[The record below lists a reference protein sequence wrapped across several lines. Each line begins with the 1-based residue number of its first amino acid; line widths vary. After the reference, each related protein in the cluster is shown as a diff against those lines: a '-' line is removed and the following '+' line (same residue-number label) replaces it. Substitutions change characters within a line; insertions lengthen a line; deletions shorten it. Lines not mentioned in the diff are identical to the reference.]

1 MTVHV
6 VRAGQLALS
15 GSPFSGSGDLGKSRQ
30 MVRSHKRKVADVSG
44 VDVER
49 VKEAWRALL
58 GSSV

>member
-44 VDVER
+44 VER